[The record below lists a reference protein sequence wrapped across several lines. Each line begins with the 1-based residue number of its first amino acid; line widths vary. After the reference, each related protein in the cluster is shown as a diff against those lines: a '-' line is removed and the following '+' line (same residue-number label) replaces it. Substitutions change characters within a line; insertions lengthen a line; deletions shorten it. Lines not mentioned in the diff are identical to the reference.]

1 MNKSHSGIDA
11 AILKQHLPTYLKC
24 IGHDPIMQKGWI
36 NLKACCPL
44 HDDTNPSLSA
54 TKKGND
60 WEWFCHACRVG
71 GTIIELHALRSNLD
85 PKTQFPT
92 ICCEVAEIINGAA
105 GKAPMIDQS
114 IDPPAKMNTPPIPND
129 EIAELTTPWRKTLYD
144 DTALRDRFAT
154 ELGLPSNLLQ
164 AIANR
169 GLQGVGI
176 APAGFEWQKPD
187 GGKCTLRE
195 PRLVYIGDGYYKIR
209 APFGDGREPRFL
221 TYGKPQRPWL
231 SEWLAYDQTTV
242 NHVHLHESESSALA
256 LIAAG
261 YWNSENTSIVV
272 ATSGCGGFKTEW
284 VPLFAGRT
292 VEMWPDADEP
302 GKRFAETTAQLLY
315 GTARKVLIR
324 DWNPTTNAEP

>member
-1 MNKSHSGIDA
+1 MDSA
-11 AILKQHLPTYLKC
+11 VLKQHLPTYLER
-24 IGHDPIMQKGWI
+24 IGHAPCVQANGID
-36 NLKACCPL
+36 LKARCPL
-44 HDDTNPSLSA
+44 HDDRNPSLCV
-54 TKKGND
+54 TKKD
-60 WEWFCHACRVG
+60 DVWVWFCHPCKEG
-71 GTIIELHALRSNLD
+71 GTVIELHARRRNLD
-85 PKTQFPT
+85 PKKQFQV
-92 ICCEVAEIINGAA
+92 ICREVAEIINGAPVEA
-105 GKAPMIDQS
+105 RMIDQS
-114 IDPPAKMNTPPIPND
+114 IDPPAKMDTPPIPDD

-154 ELGLPSNLLQ
+154 ELGLPSNLLK

-176 APAGFEWQKPD
+176 AQAGFEWPKPD
-187 GGKCTLRE
+187 GEKCTLRQ
-195 PRLVYIGDGYYKIR
+195 PRLVYIGDGYCKVR
-209 APFGDGREPRFL
+209 SPFGDGRKPRFL

-231 SEWLAYDQTTV
+231 SEWLVHDQTTV
-242 NHVHLHESESSALA
+242 NQVHLHESESSALA

-261 YWNSENTSIVV
+261 YWASDNSSIVV

-302 GKRFAETTAQLLY
+302 GKRFAETTANLLY